1 MVREHIEYFL
11 IFFNLL
17 RFVLWPRTWPVGEYS
32 MCTWI
37 CALLPWV
44 ECPMYTIWLLL
55 LFTTSLPWLLKS
67 PAAIVNLL
75 LRSVLS
81 VFASRVL
88 KRYGDVRTLSGL
100 LCLVGELML
109 LSCMM
114 SVFITGN
121 FLCSKAYFDINI
133 ANAIFFWL
141 VFTQHIF
148 YCPFTSNLPVTFE
161 VSFL

>member
-44 ECPMYTIWLLL
+44 ECPMYAIW
-55 LFTTSLPWLLKS
+55 LKS

-75 LRSVLS
+75 LCSVLS
-81 VFASRVL
+81 VFASCVL
-88 KRYGDVRTLSGL
+88 KHYGDVRTLSGL
-100 LCLVGELML
+100 LCLIGELML

-114 SVFITGN
+114 SVFITCN

-141 VFTQHIF
+141 VFTWHIF